1 MSDPFKGQPSN
12 SKPAQ
17 PKSSP
22 VKLSTNAP
30 PNKGAHQ
37 IKVPDGGLSSK
48 LGRK

>member
-12 SKPAQ
+12 SQPAQ

-22 VKLSTNAP
+22 VKLTSQAP
-30 PNKGAHQ
+30 PKGAHQ